1 MNNNKYI
8 IDYLYNY
15 NIKNDETIHSDLEQI
30 NNCQITECNNITE
43 CYEITNECCK
53 NINKFRQY
61 ERTKDETIV
70 VGFELPNQKGKL
82 IRFVPRNIT
91 IITKQG

>member
-15 NIKNDETIHSDLEQI
+15 NIKNDETIHSDLEKKNNYQITKECNYITQCYQI
-30 NNCQITECNNITE
+30 N
-43 CYEITNECCK
+43 YECCK

-61 ERTKDETIV
+61 QRKNDEKSWLV
-70 VGFELPNQKGKL
+70 LK
-82 IRFVPRNIT
+82 
-91 IITKQG
+91 